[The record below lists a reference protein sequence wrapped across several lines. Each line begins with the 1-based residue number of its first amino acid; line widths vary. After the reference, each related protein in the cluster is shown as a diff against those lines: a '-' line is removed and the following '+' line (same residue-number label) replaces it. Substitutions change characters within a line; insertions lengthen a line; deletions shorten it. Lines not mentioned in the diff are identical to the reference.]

1 MADEEARTVVLVTAV
16 GGSGAVDVARSLH
29 ESGRYRVVAADV
41 SEYAAGFAFADATY
55 VVPMGEDP
63 AFEGAARE
71 ILRRER
77 PDFVVTSVDEEI
89 PVFHRL
95 VAEEGGHTRVLT
107 PTPEFCRLAHD
118 KWECT
123 RALAGAGVPVPR
135 TYLAGDVADDVYPAV
150 VKPRTGRGSRGV
162 AYPASAAELAEY
174 LETAPG
180 SPSDFIVQERIFGT
194 EFTVSAVVGLGGPL
208 LAVVPKE
215 VLVKKG
221 ITHSAV
227 TRAVPA
233 IDDVCRAI
241 QEQLRADGPFN
252 VQLMLSP
259 DGVPYVF
266 EVNPRFST
274 TVSLTMG
281 AGVDEVD
288 AIMRHAQGRDPGN
301 LVFQPD
307 LIMLRHYAQQ
317 FVPESRWRARTDG

>member
-1 MADEEARTVVLVTAV
+1 MADEKTVVLVTAV
-16 GGSGAVDVARSLH
+16 GGSGAVDVARSLS
-29 ESGRYRVVAADV
+29 ETGRYRVVAADV

-55 VVPMGEDP
+55 VVPMGGDP

-95 VAEEGGHTRVLT
+95 VAEDATGHTRVLT
-107 PTPEFCRLAHD
+107 PRPEFCRLAHD

-123 RALAGAGVPVPR
+123 RALEAAGVPVPR
-135 TYLAGDVADDVYPAV
+135 TYLAGDVAGDVYPAV

-162 AYPASAAELAEY
+162 AYPESAAELAEY

-180 SPSDFIVQERIFGT
+180 SPSDYVVQERVFGT
-194 EFTVSAVVGLGGPL
+194 EYTVSAVVGLGGPL

-227 TRAVPA
+227 TRDVPA
-233 IDDVCRAI
+233 IDEVCRRI
-241 QEQLRADGPFN
+241 QEELRADGPFN
-252 VQLMLSP
+252 VQLMLAP

-281 AGVDEVD
+281 SGVDEVD
-288 AIMRHAQGRDPGN
+288 AIMRHALGQDPGN
-301 LVFQPD
+301 LRFQPD

-317 FVPESRWRARTDG
+317 FVPESRWRAGADG

>member
-1 MADEEARTVVLVTAV
+1 MPEGAKTVVLVTAA
-16 GGSGAVDVARSLH
+16 GGSGAVDVVRSLRAA
-29 ESGRYRVVAADV
+29 GRYRVVAADV
-41 SEYAAGFAFADATY
+41 AEYSAGFAFADARY
-55 VVPMGEDP
+55 VVPMGADP

-77 PDFVVTSVDEEI
+77 PAFVVSSVDEEI

-95 VAEEGGHTRVLT
+95 AAEADGTRVLT
-107 PTPEFCRLAHD
+107 PRPEFCRLAHD

-123 RALAGAGVPVPR
+123 RALEEAGVPVPR
-135 TYLAGDVADDVYPAV
+135 TYLAGDVPGDVYPAV

-162 AYPASAAELAEY
+162 AYPESPAELAEY
-174 LETAPG
+174 LRTAPG
-180 SPSDFIVQERIFGT
+180 VPSDYIVQQRIAGA
-194 EFTVSAVVGLGGPL
+194 EYTVSAVVALGGPL

-221 ITHSAV
+221 ITHAAV
-227 TRAVPA
+227 TRDVPA
-233 IDDVCRAI
+233 IDEVCRRI
-241 QEQLRADGPFN
+241 QERLRADGPFN

-288 AIMRHAQGRDPGN
+288 AIIRHAEGRDPGN
-301 LVFQPD
+301 LAFQPD
-307 LIMLRHYAQQ
+307 LVMLRHYAQQ
-317 FVPESRWRARTDG
+317 FVPEARWRAGGDG